1 MPYIGPFFD
10 HSDLSLCTMIS
21 TMKQE
26 DSFLKWASSVLGE
39 PVSNI
44 KAVQDV
50 LFVKRLLCRIDD
62 LYFQEWGSGQ

>member
-1 MPYIGPFFD
+1 
-10 HSDLSLCTMIS
+10 MIS

-44 KAVQDV
+44 KSVQDV
-50 LFVKRLLCRIDD
+50 IFVKRLLSRIDHH
-62 LYFQEWGSGQ
+62 YFQD